1 MTSMRVTTAPLA
13 NASMGAAKAVTAP
26 TAGQALVTS
35 LPPSGKGLYRV
46 QVWAYLSGAAPA
58 AADNGNIEF
67 RFGATVLSSIPL
79 VPAIN
84 VPTVWET
91 YFTSDGA
98 TNFSVN
104 ATAGATAG
112 VIYSVFFIATKVD
125 ERP

>member
-13 NASMGAAKAVTAP
+13 NASMGSAKAVTAP

-35 LPPSGKGLYRV
+35 LPAAGKGLYRI
-46 QVWAYLSGAAPA
+46 QVVAYLSGAAPA
-58 AADNGNIEF
+58 AADCGNIEF
-67 RFGATVLSSIPL
+67 RFGGTALSSIPL

-84 VPTVWET
+84 VPTTWEA

-112 VIYSVFFIATKVD
+112 VIYSVFFTAAKVA
-125 ERP
+125 E